1 MAKQSVRLAII
12 DVGTLKSKFEIRDY
26 YSPLHYKVIYK
37 DKKLTVLGR
46 DLPKTKGMIIDSAA
60 KITIEALKEFYSKMN
75 KYNVDRHMA
84 VTTEALRKAKNADEI
99 LNRIKK
105 ESGIKLNILSHQD
118 EAEIFFK
125 HVSQS
130 FKNKRIA
137 VADIGGGSVQVVIGK
152 DTDIDRIHLFKT
164 GTYFMQEE
172 FFETHSPTPQELKNA
187 REYVRNAF
195 KPLAEIKAK
204 VDEIIYGST
213 NIIDFMKAMNIQLQP
228 SNHPAPHPYRGD
240 VQDLK
245 KIYKEIS
252 PMKYEDRMDLY
263 PDEPYYMWS
272 ADNALVNILEL
283 AEIFQL
289 NSVIPTNENI
299 SSGLFRELHN

>member
-1 MAKQSVRLAII
+1 MHKQTVRLAII

-26 YSPLHYKVIYK
+26 DSPLHYKVIHK

-46 DLPKTKGMIIDSAA
+46 DLPKNKGMIIDSAVQTTINA
-60 KITIEALKEFYSKMN
+60 LNTFKIKMEKCKVN
-75 KYNVDRHMA
+75 RYMA
-84 VTTEALRKAKNADEI
+84 VTTEALRKAKNANKVLAQIE
-99 LNRIKK
+99 K
-105 ESGIKLNILSHQD
+105 STGIKLTILSHKD

-125 HVSQS
+125 HITHS

-152 DTDIDRIHLFKT
+152 GNDIEYVHLFDT

-172 FFETHSPTPQELKNA
+172 FFKTHTPTPKELLYA
-187 REYVRNAF
+187 REYVQKTF
-195 KPLAEIKAK
+195 QPITELKTS

-213 NIIDFMKAMNIQLQP
+213 NIIDFMKAMNINLTP
-228 SNHPAPHPYRGD
+228 SSHPTPHRYRSD
-240 VQDLK
+240 VDELK
-245 KIYKEIS
+245 KVYNKIS
-252 PMKYEDRMDLY
+252 PMAYEDRMGLY

-272 ADNALVNILEL
+272 ADNALVNIIEL

-299 SSGLFRELHN
+299 SSGLFRQLHN